1 MLSVHYRHPINYS
14 EELLENTKA
23 GLERIKTSY
32 QNLKHRKEASTNLTE
47 NNQEWMEQMD
57 NLRQTFMKEMDDDF
71 NTANGISVL
80 FELSSLANHYL
91 LEKNTAV
98 DVIDAVFKV
107 I

>member
-14 EELLENTKA
+14 DELLENTKA

-32 QNLKHRKEASTNLTE
+32 QNLQHRKEASTNLTE
-47 NNQEWMEQMD
+47 NTQEWMEQMD

-80 FELSSLANHYL
+80 FELSECGKSLFIRKEYRL
-91 LEKNTAV
+91 
-98 DVIDAVFKV
+98 
-107 I
+107 